1 MLTDKQSI
9 YLCIFVVLGFFVS
22 GILDVMDSFITQGI
36 LGLAFL
42 AIIVNIFIVNPF
54 KQDFDDSEENKD
66 ITTE

>member
-9 YLCIFVVLGFFVS
+9 YLCIFVILGFLIS

-42 AIIVNIFIVNPF
+42 AIIVNIFITNPF
-54 KQDFDDSEENKD
+54 KQDFEESESNDSTHE
-66 ITTE
+66 